1 MNKVVLV
8 TGASGFLGA
17 SIVKALVHNKCQVI
31 GLKRQSSNLWRCAA
45 FRDQVR
51 WVDTD
56 AAGWLQELSGVHVDV
71 IIHSAW
77 TGVGAAE
84 RNDWHAQMGNVNLLL
99 ELLEF
104 GKQSG
109 IKQFIGL
116 GSQAEYG
123 YFEGKIDESF
133 PANPNSA
140 YGVVKLLCSQLL
152 QHYAV
157 GHNMK
162 WYWLRLFSFF
172 GEQEATNWFIP
183 SVITKLQQDAE
194 MDFTPGEQKY
204 AYMYV
209 ADLAAAILQ
218 LVNRPDMPESG
229 IYNLSS
235 NAPQRLRDI
244 VTRIRKLLKSNT
256 VLNFGAMDYRP
267 GQSMHIEGDTTRFE
281 NNVGPLQHSDFEEKL
296 ASIID
301 YYKTAVKDEG
311 FY

>member
-1 MNKVVLV
+1 MNKVMLV

-17 SIVKALVHNKCQVI
+17 SIVTALVNNNYQVI
-31 GLKRQSSNLWRCAA
+31 GLKRAATDLWRCAA
-45 FRDQVR
+45 VKDQVK
-51 WVDTD
+51 WVNTD
-56 AAGWLQELSGVHVDV
+56 STGWQQELAGVQVDV

-84 RNDWHAQMGNVNLLL
+84 RNDWQAQMGNVTLLL

-104 GKQSG
+104 GKQAG
-109 IKQFIGL
+109 TKQFVGL

-123 YFEGKIDESF
+123 YFAGKIDETF

-140 YGVVKLLCSQLL
+140 YGAIKHMCAQLL
-152 QHYAV
+152 QSYATM
-157 GHNMK
+157 NEMN

-183 SVITKLQQDAE
+183 SVIMKLQKDE
-194 MDFTPGEQKY
+194 VMDFTPGEQKY

-218 LVNRPDMPESG
+218 LVAKADMPESG
-229 IYNLSS
+229 VYNLSS
-235 NAPQRLRDI
+235 NAPQRLKDI
-244 VTRIRKLLKSNT
+244 VARISQVLNSKT

-267 GQSMHIEGDTTRFE
+267 GQPMHIEGDTTKFE

-296 ASIID
+296 AVTIA
-301 YYKTAVKDEG
+301 YYKNRS
-311 FY
+311 